1 MTAGAEAPVSG
12 DCNAGL
18 KGQLYRA
25 GRVQRTAPGALTES
39 KARFFYGWDVPAEP
53 GTHSKTYLS
62 HTKYNAREHALPNPR
77 SSGLTMCHR
86 KFLIYTVFVYT
97 ISV

>member
-25 GRVQRTAPGALTES
+25 GRVQGRHPELSRNLKLG
-39 KARFFYGWDVPAEP
+39 FFMAGMSRLNL
-53 GTHSKTYLS
+53 G
-62 HTKYNAREHALPNPR
+62 HTQRP
-77 SSGLTMCHR
+77 T
-86 KFLIYTVFVYT
+86 
-97 ISV
+97 